1 MKTIVDLDMNKIIH
15 DSGHKLDWYGGGNK
29 DLVALLNKQLILT
42 PELNID
48 ELKRFA
54 FYSDT

>member
-1 MKTIVDLDMNKIIH
+1 MNKIIH

-29 DLVALLNKQLILT
+29 DLVTLLNKRLMLT

>member
-1 MKTIVDLDMNKIIH
+1 MNKIIH
-15 DSGHKLDWYGGGNK
+15 DSGHKLDWYGGRNK
-29 DLVALLNKQLILT
+29 DLVVLLNKLLMLT